1 MSKPLTI
8 VARIKSKPGQEN
20 ALAAELNKLVAPTLV
35 EAGCLQY
42 DMHRDREDTGNFLFF
57 ENWETEEMWQA
68 HMESPQLKAYRA
80 VADDL
85 VEIFELFQMEK
96 VDQP

>member
-8 VARIKSKPGQEN
+8 VARMTAKPGK
-20 ALAAELNKLVAPTLV
+20 ADDLAIELAKLIAPTLV

-42 DMHRDREDTGNFLFF
+42 DFHRDLENPGNFLFF
-57 ENWETEEMWQA
+57 ENWATKDQWLA
-68 HMESPQLKAYRA
+68 HMESPQLLAYKT

-85 VEIFELFQMEK
+85 VDVFELFQMEK
-96 VDQP
+96 VD

>member
-8 VARIKSKPGQEN
+8 VARIKAKPGREN
-20 ALAAELNKLVAPTLV
+20 ALAAELAKLVAPTLA

-42 DMHRDREDTGNFLFF
+42 DLHRDREDPGNFLFF
-57 ENWETEEMWQA
+57 ENWATKPEWEA
-68 HMESPQLKAYRA
+68 HMASPQLTAYMA

-85 VEIFELFQMEK
+85 VETFELYQMEK
-96 VDQP
+96 AD

>member
-8 VARIKSKPGQEN
+8 VARIKAKPGRED
-20 ALAAELNKLVAPTLV
+20 ALATVLTKLIAPTRI

-42 DMHRDREDTGNFLFF
+42 DMHRDLEDPGNFLFF
-57 ENWETEEMWQA
+57 ENWETKEQWLA
-68 HMESPQLKAYRA
+68 HMESPQLQAYKA

-85 VEIFELFQMEK
+85 VDVFDLFQMEK
-96 VDQP
+96 TD

>member
-8 VARIKSKPGQEN
+8 VARIKSKPGREN
-20 ALAAELNKLVAPTLV
+20 ELAAELIKLVAPTLV

-42 DMHRDREDTGNFLFF
+42 DMHRDCEDPGNFLFF
-57 ENWETEEMWQA
+57 ENWKTKEQWLA
-68 HMESPQLKAYRA
+68 HMESPQLKAYQA

-85 VEIFELFQMEK
+85 VDVFELFQMVK
-96 VDQP
+96 VD

>member
-8 VARIKSKPGQEN
+8 VARIKSKSGRQD
-20 ALAAELNKLVAPTLV
+20 ALAAELIKLVAPTLV

-42 DMHRDREDTGNFLFF
+42 DMHRDREDPGNFLFF
-57 ENWETEEMWQA
+57 ENWETKEQWQA
-68 HMESPQLKAYRA
+68 HMESPQLKAYQA

-85 VEIFELFQMEK
+85 VDVFELFQMEK
-96 VDQP
+96 LD

>member
-8 VARIKSKPGQEN
+8 VARMTAKPGKEE
-20 ALAAELNKLVAPTLV
+20 ALATELAKLIAPTLV

-42 DMHRDREDTGNFLFF
+42 DMHRDLENPGNFLFF
-57 ENWETEEMWQA
+57 ENWATKDQWLG
-68 HMESPQLKAYRA
+68 HMESPQLLAYKA

-85 VEIFELFQMEK
+85 VDVFELFQMEK
-96 VDQP
+96 VD

>member
-8 VARIKSKPGQEN
+8 VARIKSKPGRED
-20 ALAAELNKLVAPTLV
+20 ALAAELVKLVGPTLV

-42 DMHRDREDTGNFLFF
+42 DMHSDCEDPGNFLFF
-57 ENWETEEMWQA
+57 ENWETKEHWEA

-85 VEIFELFQMEK
+85 VDVFELFQMEK
-96 VDQP
+96 VD

>member
-8 VARIKSKPGQEN
+8 VARMTAKPGRED
-20 ALAAELNKLVAPTLV
+20 ALAAELKKLIAPTLV

-42 DMHRDREDTGNFLFF
+42 DMHRDLENPGNFLFF
-57 ENWETEEMWQA
+57 ENWATRDQWLA
-68 HMESPQLKAYRA
+68 HMESPQLLAYKA

-85 VEIFELFQMEK
+85 VDVFELFQMGK
-96 VDQP
+96 VD